1 MAYLMAYLIAY
12 IMAYLM
18 AYLIAYLIAYLMA
31 YLMDYLMTVKEK
43 TSLPWAVNHK
53 YQVTDSMNLRPNSL
67 WVALYHQ
74 IFNKI

>member
-1 MAYLMAYLIAY
+1 MAYLMA
-12 IMAYLM
+12 
-18 AYLIAYLIAYLMA
+18 
-31 YLMDYLMTVKEK
+31 YLMTVKEK

-53 YQVTDSMNLRPNSL
+53 YQVTDSMNSSQSSLRPNSL

>member
-1 MAYLMAYLIAY
+1 MAYLMAYL
-12 IMAYLM
+12 L
-18 AYLIAYLIAYLMA
+18 A

-53 YQVTDSMNLRPNSL
+53 YQVTDSMNSSQSSLRPNSL

-74 IFNKI
+74 RLGKKVGFQ